1 MGKSAFHEVTIRNGG
16 RMMHKHISN
25 TEYLQSLPKHHTL
38 RDYANNNDLRMYK
51 KEYLDRIISKELR
64 RRELYRLFRFEKKY
78 SDEKSHKLS
87 RSVL

>member
-1 MGKSAFHEVTIRNGG
+1 
-16 RMMHKHISN
+16 MMHKHISN
-25 TEYLQSLPKHHTL
+25 TEYLKTLPKNHIL

-51 KEYLDRIISKELR
+51 EEYLNRSISKELR

-78 SDEKSHKLS
+78 SYEKSHKLS